1 LHTAERKKSIEEVE
15 DTMYSFHRIGRLFA
29 LAVIAV
35 VASGAAAM
43 AHPSVDIVASNWKFT
58 PAKIS
63 IPVNQETTLRLT
75 SSGGVHGIESSDLGI
90 AKTTIAPGKFEL
102 VTFTPK
108 KPGKYV
114 LNCAIVCG
122 PGHPDMTLTIE
133 VTP

>member
-1 LHTAERKKSIEEVE
+1 
-15 DTMYSFHRIGRLFA
+15 MYSFQRIGRLFA

-35 VASGAAAM
+35 VASGAAAI

-75 SSGGVHGIESSDLGI
+75 SSGGVHGIESADLGI

-122 PGHPDMTLTIE
+122 PGHTDMTLTIE

>member
-1 LHTAERKKSIEEVE
+1 
-15 DTMYSFHRIGRLFA
+15 
-29 LAVIAV
+29 
-35 VASGAAAM
+35 M